1 MIEKAY
7 KELKEKYEAG
17 FCDCYFEY
25 TEAESFSGERY
36 PDRWYFSIGFKG
48 HPANVNAYKEKKT
61 IEEQHSNNPVQL
73 SFLDSLESQGKQNQV
88 EYSSNTEKA
97 KQNDSNIMMI
107 DLTLK
112 KWFSNDPDF
121 RGEIVNAL
129 SRMSVIKVEEVKDK
143 ILRITTNPEYR
154 KSSQDGTVKVLRSAL
169 AKDVLKKK

>member
-1 MIEKAY
+1 MK
-7 KELKEKYEAG
+7 
-17 FCDCYFEY
+17 
-25 TEAESFSGERY
+25 
-36 PDRWYFSIGFKG
+36 P
-48 HPANVNAYKEKKT
+48 

-169 AKDVLKKK
+169 SKDVLKKK

>member
-1 MIEKAY
+1 MI
-7 KELKEKYEAG
+7 LLI
-17 FCDCYFEY
+17 F
-25 TEAESFSGERY
+25 
-36 PDRWYFSIGFKG
+36 IGG
-48 HPANVNAYKEKKT
+48 YKEKKT